1 MKMYKK
7 ELVEFSTR
15 KRFEFKYIKN
25 DSVRMG
31 AKCFAKRCTWLI
43 LGSWCCDKKRYI
55 VKHYVPNHTC
65 LLETSWN
72 KRVTA
77 HIIARKFSNVIS
89 SMPYIRP
96 RHLKVMVRRELGV
109 FITDK
114 VCRNSKAFFVNKVK
128 QQFKDDFM
136 VLNSYPMVLKATNPD
151 SYVLV
156 ISKRQS
162 PNKLVAF
169 QKMYI
174 CLTTVREG
182 FYWWV

>member
-1 MKMYKK
+1 MHVSGSDVDDAKRHKSSNKYHDPSVPLVDFFIDLRFDDMKIFKK
-7 ELVEFSTR
+7 KLVEFSTR

-77 HIIARKFSNVIS
+77 HIIASKFGDVIS
-89 SMPYIRP
+89 NMPFIRP
-96 RHLKVMVRRELGV
+96 RHLKAMVKREFGV
-109 FITDK
+109 YIT
-114 VCRNSKAFFVNKVK
+114 
-128 QQFKDDFM
+128 
-136 VLNSYPMVLKATNPD
+136 Y
-151 SYVLV
+151 
-156 ISKRQS
+156 
-162 PNKLVAF
+162 
-169 QKMYI
+169 
-174 CLTTVREG
+174 
-182 FYWWV
+182 